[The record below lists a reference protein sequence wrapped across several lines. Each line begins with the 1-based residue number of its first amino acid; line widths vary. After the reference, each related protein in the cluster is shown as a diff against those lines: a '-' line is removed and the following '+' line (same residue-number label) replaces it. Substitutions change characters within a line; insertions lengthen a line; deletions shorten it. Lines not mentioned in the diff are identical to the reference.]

1 MKNAFRKH
9 VPVRLVWLLILLTP
23 LGVGCRGCSDS
34 TTSDGP
40 DASGGPS
47 TADRPRA
54 DVKWREDLL
63 QYAVDNLNRLEDF
76 NTGNM
81 LSQLV
86 ERLNRLATEK
96 SSTLVGSEPLLQS
109 WPRPEMLRQIVI
121 RLNQWIEDQP
131 APAEWKPDPLLETL
145 PGSLAELPMVE
156 DLSTMEF
163 SHYDGFVLREAVWL
177 RDISFWARGERLDD
191 VQRAKH
197 LFDWTVR
204 NIQVEATQIEASSSG
219 WIPQLPW
226 ETIWYGRGTAMERAW
241 VFILLCRQQELD
253 AAILALADP
262 DDPAAPPS
270 PWTVG
275 VRSEGQLYL
284 FDPALGLPIPAPDGV
299 QLGEDGSLEIHPA
312 TLAEVLADETL
323 LRRLDLKG
331 GAAYPIKQADLE
343 HLVVLVE
350 ASPSYLSARMEL
362 LQSQLV
368 REEKMVLSTSASAQ
382 ASRFRAMAGVG
393 DVRVWLFPL
402 QTLRHRLDLDST
414 GFRRRL
420 GAMLPFYASPTAPL
434 RKGRLLHL
442 KGEFT
447 GEQGATKQYQDARP
461 PNRVLRSSE
470 MQVIERAARIQ
481 AKQDASYWLG
491 LIAQQRKDYKTAID
505 YFARRTLESWAGG
518 SWTRGARYNLARTY
532 EMSGQHEK
540 AILQYHANPKSPG
553 HHGNR
558 LRAGWLKAH
567 HPELQSTLPE
577 VPEEAEE
584 PKIPEPEIVE

>member
-1 MKNAFRKH
+1 MRNVFGRNPLGKD
-9 VPVRLVWLLILLTP
+9 VPVRLVWLLILLMP

-34 TTSDGP
+34 TTS
-40 DASGGPS
+40 GGPGM
-47 TADRPRA
+47 ADRPRVDA
-54 DVKWREDLL
+54 KWREDLL

-81 LSQLV
+81 LPQLA

-121 RLNQWIEDQP
+121 RLNQWTEDQP
-131 APAEWKPDPLLETL
+131 APADWRPDPLFDTL
-145 PGSLAELPMVE
+145 PTPLAELPMVE
-156 DLSTMEF
+156 DLSAMEF

-191 VQRAKH
+191 IERAKH

-204 NIQVEATQIEASSSG
+204 NIQVEAGSAG
-219 WIPQLPW
+219 WVPQLPW
-226 ETIWYGRGTAMERAW
+226 ETIWFGRGTAMERAW
-241 VFILLCRQQELD
+241 VFILLCRQQEID

-262 DDPAAPPS
+262 DDPAGPPS

-275 VRSEGQLYL
+275 VLSEGQLYL

-299 QLGEDGSLEIHPA
+299 QLGEDSSLEIHPA

-368 REEKMVLSTSASAQ
+368 REEKMVLGTSPSAQ
-382 ASRFRAMAGVG
+382 ASRLRAMAGVG

-402 QTLRHRLDLDST
+402 QTLRQRLDIDSI
-414 GFRRRL
+414 GLQRRL
-420 GAMLPFYASPTAPL
+420 VAMLPFYASPTAPL

-461 PNRVLRSSE
+461 PNRDLKSSE
-470 MQVIERAARIQ
+470 MQVIEKAARIQ

-505 YFARRTLESWAGG
+505 YFARRTLESWPGG

-558 LRAGWLKAH
+558 LRAEWLKAH
-567 HPELQSTLPE
+567 HPELQSTP
-577 VPEEAEE
+577 PDTDEE
-584 PKIPEPEIVE
+584 PKEPEIPEPEIAE